1 MIIILKILKMLKN
14 LLNKLK
20 NKKYSLNKIN
30 KVIKEIDKI
39 SVARLYDFI
48 DATIEI
54 NEVGENKLDL
64 KFSVIESDKFFVN
77 KIDIFGNNVTEE
89 QVIRNQLEV
98 DEGDPFNKL
107 LHAKSINNL
116 KALRIFANVKDE
128 VVSNENSHNKKI
140 LKLQLKKNQLEKF

>member
-1 MIIILKILKMLKN
+1 MFQLITINDFEEVKKSI
-14 LLNKLK
+14 NKLK
-20 NKKYSLNKIN
+20 DKKYSLIKIN

-54 NEVGENKLDL
+54 NETGENKLDL
-64 KFSVIESDKFFVN
+64 SFSIIESDKFYVN

-89 QVIRNQLEV
+89 RVIRNQLEV

-107 LHAKSINNL
+107 LHAKSINN
-116 KALRIFANVKDE
+116 
-128 VVSNENSHNKKI
+128 
-140 LKLQLKKNQLEKF
+140 